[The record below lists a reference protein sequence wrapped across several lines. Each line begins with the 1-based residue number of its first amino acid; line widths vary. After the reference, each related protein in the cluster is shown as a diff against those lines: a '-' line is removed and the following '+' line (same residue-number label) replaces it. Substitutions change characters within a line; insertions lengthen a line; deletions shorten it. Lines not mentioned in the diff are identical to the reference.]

1 MRHVNEGPD
10 HPFGFHVRSTPL
22 DSFVARIGVK
32 LETCFPKNS
41 ETLLAVRIIT
51 TLLQLAKANPSNR
64 LPPPLPY
71 SRFPIQSARR
81 INFKIGRSL
90 FKRRCS
96 HGTKIESR
104 FESEG
109 KRKREREREEKKEM
123 EPSNGRATPMSRPP
137 LGQGWFR
144 VERRKD
150 ERKAGVKRE
159 RRVCVRPYALTLTRI
174 QVTYTFA

>member
-41 ETLLAVRIIT
+41 ETSTCSPVRIIT
-51 TLLQLAKANPSNR
+51 TLPQLAKANPSNR

-109 KRKREREREEKKEM
+109 KRKRERERGEKG
-123 EPSNGRATPMSRPP
+123 NGALEATPMSRPP

-150 ERKAGVKRE
+150 ERKAGVKKE

>member
-22 DSFVARIGVK
+22 DSFIARIGVK

-41 ETLLAVRIIT
+41 ETCSPVRIIT

-109 KRKREREREEKKEM
+109 KRKRERERGEKGNGALER
-123 EPSNGRATPMSRPP
+123 PSYANVSSTPWSRM
-137 LGQGWFR
+137 
-144 VERRKD
+144 V
-150 ERKAGVKRE
+150 
-159 RRVCVRPYALTLTRI
+159 
-174 QVTYTFA
+174 